1 MVSAGGSAGAL
12 LAAPTSDILGRKWSV
27 FLWGFIFVIGAVMQ
41 MIANYE
47 TLLAG
52 RFIGGLGVGAT
63 SMLSPQFLAGSPS
76 LFYCSLAFDIWLTYN
91 RKCTQICARLDDL
104 HVQFADHHVPHAG
117 FLHKL
122 RRLSLANNQWQ

>member
-12 LAAPTSDILGRKWSV
+12 LAAPTSDLLGRKWSV
-27 FLWGFIFVIGAVMQ
+27 FLWGFIFVVGAALQ

-63 SMLSPQFLAGSPS
+63 SMLSPLFLG
-76 LFYCSLAFDIWLTYN
+76 
-91 RKCTQICARLDDL
+91 
-104 HVQFADHHVPHAG
+104 
-117 FLHKL
+117 
-122 RRLSLANNQWQ
+122 